1 MTEEPAKSAPVP
13 FNELLDAFEFAD
25 VSSGEHRAYVDTRSG
40 RLYLVSDLDDPEDP
54 MEEVPEDLETSEI
67 YIALPDKRDLDLGR
81 SLALSFIDEALPA
94 QWEAAVEIFRRKGA
108 YGRFKALLA
117 RHGAL
122 ERWYAYEAEATGQA
136 LREWCA
142 DNGIAVSEAA
152 K

>member
-54 MEEVPEDLETSEI
+54 MEEVPEDLETSDT

-81 SLALSFIDEALPA
+81 PLALSFVEEALED
-94 QWEAAVEIFRRKGA
+94 QWATVAEIFRRKGA

-122 ERWYAYEAEATGQA
+122 DAWYAYEAAATERA
-136 LREWCA
+136 LRGWCE
-142 DNGIAVSEAA
+142 DNGIALSEAA